1 MGTVTSFE
9 VGGYLPTSLLD
20 WDGRVA
26 AAVFTRGCN
35 LRCPFCHN
43 PELVLGRSE
52 SLDPEEILG
61 DLRRRRDFLDG
72 VAVSGGE
79 PCLQSGL
86 ASFLRRVV
94 DLGLGVKLDTNGT
107 LPQVL
112 EPLLEEGLVDQVALD
127 VKAPWGL
134 YDRLSGVEG
143 AAEKVKASL
152 ALLHRSGVDYEL
164 RTTWVPALLSE
175 ADLLE
180 LRDQMEGEP
189 RWVVQAF
196 RPGRC
201 LDPALDE
208 TAPASLD
215 RMVVLLPG
223 VTLRG

>member
-9 VGGYLPTSLLD
+9 VGGYLPTSFLD

-134 YDRLSGVEG
+134 YDRLSGV
-143 AAEKVKASL
+143 
-152 ALLHRSGVDYEL
+152 DYEL

-180 LRDQMEGEP
+180 LRDQLEGEP